1 MGTDKALM
9 RFQGV
14 PLIQRAVE
22 KLRRICSEVAILG
35 DRPELARFGE
45 VLPDRV
51 PGRGPLGGIETALYH
66 ASNEWILLLPVD
78 VPLVPGS
85 MLQAWVWRTL
95 RDEGARPA
103 ACCFCVDGQ
112 VQPLVSLLHQE
123 LAPYVTAA
131 LDEGERKVL
140 SGLEAAALRVGGD
153 PKGTRRGGLRVESLE
168 DESWK
173 SLWRPTKL
181 QVATKHLWFSNVNT
195 PEEFNSVETQVIEAK
210 RH

>member
-1 MGTDKALM
+1 MGSGKALM
-9 RFQGV
+9 RFLGV
-14 PLIQRAVE
+14 VLIQRAVE
-22 KLRRICSEVAILG
+22 KLRGICSEVAILG
-35 DRPELARFGE
+35 DRAELARFGE

-131 LDEGERKVL
+131 LDEGERKALFVL
-140 SGLEAAALRVGGD
+140 RAASFR
-153 PKGTRRGGLRVESLE
+153 
-168 DESWK
+168 
-173 SLWRPTKL
+173 
-181 QVATKHLWFSNVNT
+181 
-195 PEEFNSVETQVIEAK
+195 
-210 RH
+210 